1 MRVADAVPADMCQ
14 MLIDGSG
21 RRCGA
26 DGTRRER
33 ESGMRTGG
41 KRRRAAA
48 TRAEWGRSRALEG
61 ARCIGSQR

>member
-1 MRVADAVPADMCQ
+1 MRVADAVPADTCQ

-21 RRCGA
+21 RRCAA
-26 DGTRRER
+26 DVTSRER

-41 KRRRAAA
+41 RRRRAAA
-48 TRAEWGRSRALEG
+48 TRAEWGRRRDREG